1 MGAAQ
6 AVPFLRSDVQEF
18 KAGLTILDEF
28 IEETPTKEVE
38 KTARGI
44 LGKYANPEL
53 QKLEKSHESQS

>member
-1 MGAAQ
+1 M
-6 AVPFLRSDVQEF
+6 RSDVQEF